1 MTKVPIYTA
10 DKTAYHKHR
19 KLSNIPPAWA
29 ALLAGRLLFFRR
41 PLTNREAGVS
51 WAVRKADGRE
61 ETIMRGKK
69 MSQAMAFIVL
79 FGIVSLFS
87 DMTHE
92 GASSIRG
99 AYLALLGASA
109 GTIGFISGLGELVGY
124 SMRYVFGKLTDKSK
138 HYWPMTIAG
147 YVLDVLAVPALA
159 LVGEHGWIWACALL
173 VIQRMGKAI
182 KKPAKD
188 TIMSFAASQEGVGK
202 SFGIQEVL
210 DQIGAFL
217 GPVLLYVVMLLKTG
231 GTTFQVYA
239 TCFAVLAIPGA
250 ITLIL
255 LLVTRRKFPNPE
267 HFEPEPKEYV
277 PFHMKKEFIL
287 YIAGISLFAFGFID
301 YSIIIM
307 HVSRTFTGV
316 AAGLRE
322 TGSLISSGTL
332 PLLYA
337 GAMLVDA
344 VAALFFGLL
353 YDKKGVRALVWST
366 VLSAP
371 FAIFVFAGH
380 SAASLLVGIALWG
393 VGMGAQE
400 SILKA
405 AVSSMVPKAS
415 RATGYGV
422 FECAF
427 GVFWFLGS
435 WLLGVLYDVS
445 IPAMIAVSVA
455 AQLAAIPLYI
465 ASSRQQLTANP

>member
-1 MTKVPIYTA
+1 MK
-10 DKTAYHKHR
+10 KNEKHK
-19 KLSNIPPAWA
+19 
-29 ALLAGRLLFFRR
+29 F
-41 PLTNREAGVS
+41 
-51 WAVRKADGRE
+51 
-61 ETIMRGKK
+61 
-69 MSQAMAFIVL
+69 SQAMLFIIL

-99 AYLALLGASA
+99 AYLSVLGASA
-109 GTIGFISGLGELVGY
+109 GTIGFISGLGELIGY
-124 SMRYVFGKLTDKSK
+124 SMRYIFGRLTDRTKQ
-138 HYWPMTIAG
+138 YWPMTVFG
-147 YVLDVLAVPALA
+147 YILDVLAVPALA
-159 LVGEHGWIWACALL
+159 LVGEHGWIAACALL

-217 GPVLLYVVMLLKTG
+217 GPVLLYLVMLFKTDG
-231 GTTFQVYA
+231 DTFHIYSF
-239 TCFAVLAIPGA
+239 CFAVLAIPGA
-250 ITLIL
+250 ITVIL
-255 LLVTRRKFPNPE
+255 LLITRFRFPNPE

-277 PFHMKKEFIL
+277 PFRMKKEFIL

-307 HVSRTFTGV
+307 HVSRTYADIGS
-316 AAGLRE
+316 GLSE
-322 TGSLISSGTL
+322 TSSLVSTGSL

-344 VAALFFGLL
+344 VSALLFGLL
-353 YDKKGVRALVWST
+353 YDKKGVRALVLST
-366 VLSAP
+366 LLSAP
-371 FAIFVFAGH
+371 FAFFVFAFH
-380 SAASLLVGIALWG
+380 SVPTLLFGIALWG

-405 AVSSMVPKAS
+405 AVTSMVPKAS
-415 RATGYGV
+415 RATGYGI
-422 FECAF
+422 FECSF
-427 GVFWFLGS
+427 GIFWFLGS
-435 WLLGVLYDVS
+435 WLLGVLYDIS
-445 IPAMIAVSVA
+445 IPAMIAVSVC

-465 ASSRQQLTANP
+465 GSAGLHSRT

>member
-1 MTKVPIYTA
+1 MEKNKKKKISEA
-10 DKTAYHKHR
+10 M
-19 KLSNIPPAWA
+19 
-29 ALLAGRLLFFRR
+29 LFI
-41 PLTNREAGVS
+41 L
-51 WAVRKADGRE
+51 
-61 ETIMRGKK
+61 
-69 MSQAMAFIVL
+69 L

-99 AYLALLGASA
+99 AYLALIGASA
-109 GTIGFISGLGELVGY
+109 GTIGFISGLGELIGY
-124 SMRYVFGKLTDKSK
+124 SMRLLFGKITDKTK
-138 HYWPMTIAG
+138 HYWPMTIIG
-147 YVLDVLAVPALA
+147 YILDVLAVPALA
-159 LVGEHGWIWACALL
+159 LVGEHGWVAACALL
-173 VIQRMGKAI
+173 VVQRMGKAI

-217 GPVLLYVVMLLKTG
+217 GPVLLYVVMLFKTD
-231 GTTFQVYA
+231 GTTFEVYS
-239 TCFAVLAIPGA
+239 TCFAILAIPGI

-255 LLVTRRKFPNPE
+255 LFITKAKFPNPE
-267 HFEPEPKEYV
+267 HFEPEPKKAV
-277 PFHMKKEFIL
+277 PFKMKKEFIF

-307 HVSRTFTGV
+307 HVSKTYT
-316 AAGLRE
+316 AIAGGLAE
-322 TGSLISSGTL
+322 TGSLVTEGTI

-344 VAALFFGLL
+344 AAALIFGLM
-353 YDKKGVRALVWST
+353 YDKKGVR
-366 VLSAP
+366 VLIIASIISAP
-371 FAIFVFAGH
+371 FAVFVFGFN
-380 SAASLLVGIALWG
+380 SVPLLLIGIALWG

-405 AVSSMVPKAS
+405 AVTSMVPKTS
-415 RATGYGV
+415 RATGYGI
-422 FECAF
+422 FEFAF

-435 WLLGVLYDVS
+435 WLLGVLYDVN
-445 IPAMIAVSVA
+445 ITAMIAVSVT

-465 ASSRQQLTANP
+465 ASAKKKAE

>member
-1 MTKVPIYTA
+1 M
-10 DKTAYHKHR
+10 
-19 KLSNIPPAWA
+19 
-29 ALLAGRLLFFRR
+29 LF
-41 PLTNREAGVS
+41 
-51 WAVRKADGRE
+51 
-61 ETIMRGKK
+61 I
-69 MSQAMAFIVL
+69 IL

-99 AYLALLGASA
+99 AYLSLLGASA
-109 GTIGFISGLGELVGY
+109 ATIGFISGLGELIGY

-138 HYWPMTIAG
+138 QYWPMTIIG
-147 YVLDVLAVPALA
+147 YVLDIIAVPALA
-159 LVGEHGWIWACALL
+159 LVGEHGWIAACVLL

-210 DQIGAFL
+210 DQIGAFI
-217 GPVLLYVVMLLKTG
+217 GPVLLYLVMLFKTEG
-231 GTTFQVYA
+231 STFEIYS

-255 LLVTRRKFPNPE
+255 LIVTRCKFPNPE
-267 HFEPEPKEYV
+267 HFEPEPKEYIT
-277 PFHMKKEFIL
+277 FKMKKEFIL

-307 HVSRTFTGV
+307 HVSRTYSHL
-316 AAGLRE
+316 ASGLSE
-322 TGSLISSGTL
+322 TSALVSTGSL

-344 VAALFFGLL
+344 VAALFFGMM
-353 YDKKGVRALVWST
+353 YDKNGVKALVWST
-366 VLSAP
+366 VISAP
-371 FAIFVFAGH
+371 FAVFVFAFD
-380 SAASLLVGIALWG
+380 SVPMLLLGVALWG

-405 AVSSMVPKAS
+405 AVTSMVPKAS

-422 FECAF
+422 FECSF
-427 GVFWFLGS
+427 GAFWFLGS
-435 WLLGVLYDVS
+435 WLMGVLYDVS
-445 IPAMIAVSVA
+445 IPAMIAVSVI

-465 ASSRQQLTANP
+465 GSSKLMKKAE

>member
-1 MTKVPIYTA
+1 
-10 DKTAYHKHR
+10 
-19 KLSNIPPAWA
+19 
-29 ALLAGRLLFFRR
+29 
-41 PLTNREAGVS
+41 
-51 WAVRKADGRE
+51 
-61 ETIMRGKK
+61 
-69 MSQAMAFIVL
+69 MAFIFL

-99 AYLALLGASA
+99 AYLSLLGASA
-109 GTIGFISGLGELVGY
+109 GAIGFISGLGELIGY
-124 SMRYVFGKLTDKSK
+124 SMRYVFGKLTDRTKR
-138 HYWPMTIAG
+138 YWPMTIAG

-159 LVGEHGWIWACALL
+159 LVGEHGWLWACALL

-210 DQIGAFL
+210 DQIGAFI
-217 GPVLLYVVMLLKTG
+217 GPVLLYLVMLFKTE
-231 GTTFQVYA
+231 GTTFEIYS

-255 LLVTRRKFPNPE
+255 LIVTRCKFPNPE
-267 HFEPEPKEYV
+267 HFEPEPKEYI
-277 PFHMKKEFIL
+277 PFKMKKEFIL

-307 HVSRTFTGV
+307 HVSRTYSHL
-316 AAGLRE
+316 ASGLSE
-322 TGSLISSGTL
+322 TSALVSTGSL

-344 VAALFFGLL
+344 VAALFFGMM
-353 YDKKGVRALVWST
+353 YDKNGVKALVWST
-366 VLSAP
+366 VISAP
-371 FAIFVFAGH
+371 FAVFVFAFD
-380 SAASLLVGIALWG
+380 SVPMLLLGVALWG

-405 AVSSMVPKAS
+405 AVTSMVPKAS

-422 FECAF
+422 FECSF
-427 GVFWFLGS
+427 GAFWFLGS
-435 WLLGVLYDVS
+435 WLMGVLYDVS
-445 IPAMIAVSVA
+445 IPAMIAVSVI

-465 ASSRQQLTANP
+465 GSSKLMKKAE

>member
-1 MTKVPIYTA
+1 MPN
-10 DKTAYHKHR
+10 R
-19 KLSNIPPAWA
+19 K
-29 ALLAGRLLFFRR
+29 
-41 PLTNREAGVS
+41 
-51 WAVRKADGRE
+51 
-61 ETIMRGKK
+61 KK

-109 GTIGFISGLGELVGY
+109 GTIGFISGLGELIGY

-138 HYWPMTIAG
+138 CYWPMTIAG
-147 YVLDVLAVPALA
+147 YVLDIIAVPALA
-159 LVGEHGWIWACALL
+159 LVGEHGWVAACALL
-173 VIQRMGKAI
+173 IVQRIGKAI

-217 GPVLLYVVMLLKTG
+217 GPVLLYLVLLFRQDG
-231 GTTFQVYA
+231 SAFDAYA
-239 TCFAVLAIPGA
+239 RCFAFLAIPGA
-250 ITLIL
+250 VTLVL
-255 LLVTRRKFPNPE
+255 LLITRSKFPNPE

-277 PFHMKKEFIL
+277 PFKMKKEFLL

-307 HVSRTFTGV
+307 HVSRVYAHLGS
-316 AAGLRE
+316 ALAE
-322 TGSLISSGTL
+322 TTELVNSGTL

-344 VAALFFGLL
+344 VAALVFGLL
-353 YDKKGVRALVWST
+353 YDKNGVRALVWST
-366 VLSAP
+366 LLSAP
-371 FAIFVFAGH
+371 FALFIFAFNSVPM
-380 SAASLLVGIALWG
+380 LLLGIALWG
-393 VGMGAQE
+393 VGTGAQE

-405 AVSSMVPKAS
+405 AVTSMVPKTS

-427 GVFWFLGS
+427 GAFWFLGS

-445 IPAMIAVSVA
+445 IPAMVVVSVL

-465 ASSRQQLTANP
+465 ASSRLHKA

>member
-1 MTKVPIYTA
+1 M
-10 DKTAYHKHR
+10 
-19 KLSNIPPAWA
+19 
-29 ALLAGRLLFFRR
+29 LF
-41 PLTNREAGVS
+41 
-51 WAVRKADGRE
+51 
-61 ETIMRGKK
+61 I
-69 MSQAMAFIVL
+69 IL

-99 AYLALLGASA
+99 AYLSLLGASA
-109 GTIGFISGLGELVGY
+109 ATIGFISGLGELVGY

-138 HYWPMTIAG
+138 QYWPMTIAG
-147 YVLDVLAVPALA
+147 YVLDIIAVPALA
-159 LVGEHGWIWACALL
+159 LVGEHGWIAACVLL

-202 SFGIQEVL
+202 SFGIQEGL
-210 DQIGAFL
+210 DQIGAFI
-217 GPVLLYVVMLLKTG
+217 GPVLLYLVMLFKTE
-231 GTTFQVYA
+231 GTTFEIYS

-255 LLVTRRKFPNPE
+255 LIVTRCKFPNPE

-277 PFHMKKEFIL
+277 PFKIKKEFIL

-307 HVSRTFTGV
+307 HVSRTYSHL
-316 AAGLRE
+316 ASGLSE
-322 TGSLISSGTL
+322 TSALVSTGSL

-344 VAALFFGLL
+344 VAALFFGMM
-353 YDKKGVRALVWST
+353 YDKNGVKALVWST
-366 VLSAP
+366 VISAP
-371 FAIFVFAGH
+371 FAVFVFAFD
-380 SAASLLVGIALWG
+380 SVPMLLIGVALWG

-405 AVSSMVPKAS
+405 AVTSMVPKAS

-422 FECAF
+422 FECSF
-427 GVFWFLGS
+427 GAFWFLGS
-435 WLLGVLYDVS
+435 WLMGVLYDIS
-445 IPAMIAVSVA
+445 IPAMIAVSVI

-465 ASSRQQLTANP
+465 GSSKLMKKAE

>member
-1 MTKVPIYTA
+1 MRKAVSNLK
-10 DKTAYHKHR
+10 DKRR
-19 KLSNIPPAWA
+19 KLSPAM
-29 ALLAGRLLFFRR
+29 LFI
-41 PLTNREAGVS
+41 L
-51 WAVRKADGRE
+51 
-61 ETIMRGKK
+61 
-69 MSQAMAFIVL
+69 L

-99 AYLALLGASA
+99 AYFTLLGASA
-109 GTIGFISGLGELVGY
+109 GTIGFISGLGELIGY
-124 SMRYVFGKLTDKSK
+124 SMRYVFGKLTDKTRC
-138 HYWPMTIAG
+138 YWPMTIAG

-159 LVGEHGWIWACALL
+159 PVGEHGWLWACALL
-173 VIQRMGKAI
+173 VVQRMGKAI

-217 GPVLLYVVMLLKTG
+217 GPVLLYLVLLFQTDG
-231 GTTFQVYA
+231 STFRAYSR
-239 TCFAVLAIPGA
+239 CFAILAIPGA
-250 ITLIL
+250 VTLVL
-255 LLVTRRKFPNPE
+255 LLVTRHKFPNPE
-267 HFEPEPKEYV
+267 HFEPEPKVYI
-277 PFHMKKEFIL
+277 PFRMKKEFIF

-307 HVSRTFTGV
+307 HVSRTYAHLT
-316 AAGLRE
+316 AGLSE
-322 TGSLISSGTL
+322 TSALVSSGTL

-344 VAALFFGLL
+344 GAALLFGML

-371 FAIFVFAGH
+371 FAVFIFAFRSVPA
-380 SAASLLVGIALWG
+380 LLVGIALWG

-405 AVSSMVPKAS
+405 AVTSMVPKAS
-415 RATGYGV
+415 RATGYGI
-422 FECAF
+422 FECSF
-427 GVFWFLGS
+427 GIFWFLGS

-445 IPAMIAVSVA
+445 VPAMVAVSVVS
-455 AQLAAIPLYI
+455 QLAAIPLYI
-465 ASSRQQLTANP
+465 ASQKLHE

>member
-1 MTKVPIYTA
+1 MNNGNK
-10 DKTAYHKHR
+10 K
-19 KLSNIPPAWA
+19 KL
-29 ALLAGRLLFFRR
+29 
-41 PLTNREAGVS
+41 
-51 WAVRKADGRE
+51 
-61 ETIMRGKK
+61 
-69 MSQAMAFIVL
+69 SQAMLFIIL

-99 AYLALLGASA
+99 AYLSLLGASA
-109 GTIGFISGLGELVGY
+109 ATIGFVSGLGELIGY
-124 SMRYVFGKLTDKSK
+124 SMRYVFGKLTDKTK
-138 HYWPMTIAG
+138 QYWPMTIAG
-147 YVLDVLAVPALA
+147 YVLDIAAVPALA
-159 LVGEHGWIWACALL
+159 LLDEHGWIAACALL
-173 VIQRMGKAI
+173 IIQRMGKAI

-217 GPVLLYVVMLLKTG
+217 GPVLLYLVMLFKTD
-231 GTTFQVYA
+231 GTTFEIYS

-250 ITLIL
+250 ITLVL
-255 LLVTRRKFPNPE
+255 LIITRCKFPNPE
-267 HFEPEPKEYV
+267 HFEPEPKEYI
-277 PFHMKKEFIL
+277 PFKLKKEFIL

-307 HVSRTFTGV
+307 HVSRSYSQLS
-316 AAGLRE
+316 AGLSE
-322 TGSLISSGTL
+322 TSSLVSTGTL

-344 VAALFFGLL
+344 VAALIFGLM
-353 YDKKGVRALVWST
+353 YDKKGVKALVWST
-366 VLSAP
+366 LISAP
-371 FAIFVFAGH
+371 FAVFVFAFD
-380 SAASLLVGIALWG
+380 SVPMLLIGVALWG

-405 AVSSMVPKAS
+405 AVTGMVPKAS
-415 RATGYGV
+415 RATGYGI
-422 FECAF
+422 FECSF

-435 WLLGVLYDVS
+435 WLMGVLYDVN
-445 IPAMIAVSVA
+445 IPVMITVSVV

-465 ASSRQQLTANP
+465 ASSKLSRKNA

>member
-1 MTKVPIYTA
+1 METNN
-10 DKTAYHKHR
+10 R
-19 KLSNIPPAWA
+19 K
-29 ALLAGRLLFFRR
+29 
-41 PLTNREAGVS
+41 
-51 WAVRKADGRE
+51 
-61 ETIMRGKK
+61 KK

-99 AYLALLGASA
+99 AYLSLLGASA
-109 GTIGFISGLGELVGY
+109 ATIGFVSGLGELIGY
-124 SMRYVFGKLTDKSK
+124 SMRYVFGKLTDRSK
-138 HYWPMTIAG
+138 KYWGMTIAG
-147 YVLDVLAVPALA
+147 YVLDIAAVPLLA
-159 LVGEHGWIWACALL
+159 LVGEHGWVAACALL
-173 VIQRMGKAI
+173 VVQRMGKAI

-217 GPVLLYVVMLLKTG
+217 GPMLLYLVMLFKTD
-231 GTTFQVYA
+231 GTTFEVYA
-239 TCFAVLAIPGA
+239 ACFAVLAIPGA
-250 ITLIL
+250 ITLVL
-255 LLVTRRKFPNPE
+255 LIITRCKFPNPE
-267 HFEPEPKEYV
+267 HFEPEPKEFV
-277 PFHMKKEFIL
+277 PFKMKKEFIL

-307 HVSRTFTGV
+307 HVSRTYSHL
-316 AAGLRE
+316 ASGLSE
-322 TGSLISSGTL
+322 TTSLVSTGTL

-344 VAALFFGLL
+344 VAALFFGLM
-353 YDKKGVRALVWST
+353 YDKKGVKALVWST
-366 VLSAP
+366 VISAP
-371 FAIFVFAGH
+371 FAVFVFA
-380 SAASLLVGIALWG
+380 SDSVPMLLLGIALWG

-405 AVSSMVPKAS
+405 AVTSMVPKAS
-415 RATGYGV
+415 RATGYGI
-422 FECAF
+422 FECSF
-427 GVFWFLGS
+427 GAFWFLGS

-455 AQLAAIPLYI
+455 AQLAAIPFYLVS
-465 ASSRQQLTANP
+465 ARLRKGSAAA

>member
-1 MTKVPIYTA
+1 M
-10 DKTAYHKHR
+10 
-19 KLSNIPPAWA
+19 
-29 ALLAGRLLFFRR
+29 LF
-41 PLTNREAGVS
+41 
-51 WAVRKADGRE
+51 
-61 ETIMRGKK
+61 I
-69 MSQAMAFIVL
+69 IL

-99 AYLALLGASA
+99 AYLSLLGASA
-109 GTIGFISGLGELVGY
+109 ATIGFISGLGELVGY

-138 HYWPMTIAG
+138 QYWPMTIAG
-147 YVLDVLAVPALA
+147 YVLDIIAVPALA
-159 LVGEHGWIWACALL
+159 LVGEHGWIAACVLL

-217 GPVLLYVVMLLKTG
+217 GPVLLYVVMLFKTE
-231 GTTFQVYA
+231 GTTFEIYS

-255 LLVTRRKFPNPE
+255 LIVTRCKFPNPE
-267 HFEPEPKEYV
+267 HFEPEPKEYI
-277 PFHMKKEFIL
+277 PFKMKKEFIL

-307 HVSRTFTGV
+307 HVSRTYSHL
-316 AAGLRE
+316 ASGLSE
-322 TGSLISSGTL
+322 TSALVSTGSL

-344 VAALFFGLL
+344 VASLFFGMM
-353 YDKKGVRALVWST
+353 YDKNGVKALVWST
-366 VLSAP
+366 VISAP
-371 FAIFVFAGH
+371 FAVFVFAFD
-380 SAASLLVGIALWG
+380 SVPMLLIGVALWG

-405 AVSSMVPKAS
+405 AVTSMVPKAS

-422 FECAF
+422 FECSF
-427 GVFWFLGS
+427 GAFWFLGS
-435 WLLGVLYDVS
+435 WLMGVLYDVS
-445 IPAMIAVSVA
+445 IPAMIAVSVI

-465 ASSRQQLTANP
+465 GSSKLMKKAE